1 MKEKVFLI
9 VLSVLTVLII
19 VGFIVSFVY
28 ELKRD
33 RDQRMNTKFPPF
45 KNKCPDYWEVGED
58 NNCINTYSVGLCKT
72 EGDKKM
78 NFSDSLF
85 SGKKGDYYKC
95 AWAKQCQVPWEG
107 IDSLC

>member
-45 KNKCPDYWEVGED
+45 KNKCPDYWEIGED

>member
-9 VLSVLTVLII
+9 VLSVITVLII
-19 VGFIVSFVY
+19 VGFIVSFVLT
-28 ELKRD
+28 LKRD

-85 SGKKGDYYKC
+85 SGKKGDY
-95 AWAKQCQVPWEG
+95 
-107 IDSLC
+107 

>member
-95 AWAKQCQVPWEG
+95 AWAKQCQVPWGG